1 MLPVNEIGGPGI
13 AEALE
18 QRRTAPSRRWRC
30 RAPGARPH
38 RSARRTDP
46 RSPSRVIAAAVASSW
61 GNGLKQRTASVRIP
75 GGSVLVQQSDL
86 TTLHQQL
93 TAVMELTQGAGEGF
107 GTGTK
112 LTGQVFFGGNGE
124 AHGPGCTGW
133 LGG

>member
-1 MLPVNEIGGPGI
+1 MIVE
-13 AEALE
+13 
-18 QRRTAPSRRWRC
+18 
-30 RAPGARPH
+30 
-38 RSARRTDP
+38 
-46 RSPSRVIAAAVASSW
+46 
-61 GNGLKQRTASVRIP
+61 
-75 GGSVLVQQSDL
+75 QSDL